1 MKSNATMKSIK
12 EAGVLRVLLLRLGMF
27 RMGACVCVWVV
38 RNSMYYVAIEILPFF
53 VEVCQ
58 AAGGLRHD
66 EHFAKREAKALV
78 AHLGKPELL
87 RSCRLVQPVGEN
99 GAFSSFKA
107 KGGRAVLSGFSDLAH
122 VLYPCRTTRS

>member
-1 MKSNATMKSIK
+1 MKSNAPMKSVK
-12 EAGVLRVLLLRLGMF
+12 EAHCF
-27 RMGACVCVWVV
+27 GARPSCWWFSGTC
-38 RNSMYYVAIEILPFF
+38 E
-53 VEVCQ
+53 
-58 AAGGLRHD
+58 
-66 EHFAKREAKALV
+66 ALV